1 MHVAESFSA
10 QPRVKRRRLDGSQ
23 KDVPCP
29 LVLPDYQ
36 AYMRGVDR
44 GDQLQTYYNIGRRST
59 KLWKRVFFY
68 LVECA
73 ILNSYVIDGHLR
85 NVEHTQRGR
94 KKRDVLQ
101 FRLELAS
108 ELIGGFS
115 PRKSLRLSCST
126 ELEHLNGSLGHWPV
140 HVKNKL
146 DCVVCSAI
154 IRKKHLTRSNNQHE
168 SHITAKYT
176 CVLHLVETAT

>member
-1 MHVAESFSA
+1 MVEESLLLSSGMCYF
-10 QPRVKRRRLDGSQ
+10 
-23 KDVPCP
+23 
-29 LVLPDYQ
+29 
-36 AYMRGVDR
+36 
-44 GDQLQTYYNIGRRST
+44 
-59 KLWKRVFFY
+59 
-68 LVECA
+68 
-73 ILNSYVIDGHLR
+73 VIDGHLR

-115 PRKSLRLSCST
+115 SRKSPGRSCST
-126 ELEHLNGSLGHWPV
+126 ELERLNGSLGHWPV

-154 IRKKHLTRSNNQHE
+154 ICKKHLPRSKNRHE
-168 SHITAKYT
+168 SRIQCSHCKVHLCVAPGRDCYLKYHKLSDYT
-176 CVLHLVETAT
+176 Q